1 MLSDSISAGPQSMP
15 AELVGEGAEA
25 LQIFRWGEVEKPQ
38 ST

>member
-25 LQIFRWGEVEKPQ
+25 LQILR
-38 ST
+38 